1 MDAQR
6 HIHPNMLHTSRDVF
20 VCTFFFLPFF
30 YRSSTGAAALSEELV
45 EVELLELLPLAG
57 AALLPLLRSALA
69 FAFPFAA
76 ALSVLGS
83 RFSLLCFLLLLPSLG
98 GFCLLSSLEDFV
110 CLEPELQVFFFLL
123 LHLCA
128 IAFRSGPEAEKG
140 CRGTFDRPFLFPPG
154 NPISENFCIL
164 ISFVAIT
171 LRIEE
176 FSLRRGLDTLMLAIH
191 KLNRIETFSCT
202 CTSLH
207 ALMP

>member
-76 ALSVLGS
+76 ALSVLG
-83 RFSLLCFLLLLPSLG
+83 FLAAGSPCSAS
-98 GFCLLSSLEDFV
+98 F
-110 CLEPELQVFFFLL
+110 FFFLRSAASASLARWRTSSVSNQSSRSSSFCFCTCAQL
-123 LHLCA
+123 LSDRAPKLKKVVVELL
-128 IAFRSGPEAEKG
+128 IGP
-140 CRGTFDRPFLFPPG
+140 F
-154 NPISENFCIL
+154 
-164 ISFVAIT
+164 
-171 LRIEE
+171 
-176 FSLRRGLDTLMLAIH
+176 FSLREIQSP
-191 KLNRIETFSCT
+191 KTFASWYL
-202 CTSLH
+202 SWL
-207 ALMP
+207 